1 MAFLETA
8 VVILSAM
15 VCVLAGMVGYMFW
28 QQTRVL
34 SVVNSLTSYVST
46 QYEDDR
52 VSVDDKEV
60 EVVDS
65 APAPEEE
72 PASAPAPAPAP
83 TDLESKTSAELK
95 DLLTAKGIAFGKRDS
110 KAALLKLF

>member
-8 VVILSAM
+8 VVILSTM

-72 PASAPAPAPAP
+72 PASAPAPAP

-95 DLLTAKGIAFGKRDS
+95 DLLTAKGVAFGKRDS